1 MADGSFKK
9 MGEVARRT
17 VSTPA
22 LADRTILLVDDDPAN
37 IQHVRE
43 GLASHGYRFREAHDG
58 TEALRSLREVRPDLI
73 IMDVEMPRLGG
84 VEVCRIIKANGGEGG
99 FGFIPVILVTARQAA
114 GKVEGLELGADD
126 YLVKPFDMLELSAR
140 VKSMLRLKALQD
152 AVVEKNRELDRA
164 NKELDRAN
172 KELAQKRE
180 ELLALTRTDALTG
193 LNNRRYFE
201 ERLTEEFAR
210 STRYRSPLSLVMM
223 DIDHFKRLNDTYGH
237 PFGDEV
243 LRRVAQTVRGK
254 LREVD
259 FVARYGGEEI
269 IALLPE
275 TGPKE
280 ALGACERVREAIAAL
295 QLEHRASDGTR
306 KTVQVTASLGVANMP
321 SKSLLAMDELLRA
334 ADTCLYEA
342 KAAGRNC
349 VRQYQ
354 EPPG

>member
-1 MADGSFKK
+1 MADSSMRKL
-9 MGEVARRT
+9 GEVPRRT
-17 VSTPA
+17 LATPA

-43 GLASHGYRFREAHDG
+43 GLASQGYRFREAHDG
-58 TEALRSLREVRPDLI
+58 TEALRSIREVRPDLI

-140 VKSMLRLKALQD
+140 VKSMLRLKVLQD
-152 AVVEKNRELDRA
+152 TLMEKNR
-164 NKELDRAN
+164 ELDRAN

-180 ELLALTRTDALTG
+180 ELLALTRIDALTG
-193 LNNRRYFE
+193 LYNRRYFE
-201 ERLTEEFAR
+201 ERLTEEFIRA
-210 STRYRSPLSLVMM
+210 TRYRSPLSLVML
-223 DIDHFKRLNDTYGH
+223 DIDHFKKLNDTYGH

-243 LRRVAQTVRGK
+243 LRTVARTVRGK

-280 ALGACERVREAIAAL
+280 AFGACERVREAIAAL
-295 QLEHRASDGTR
+295 QLEHRAPDGSR
-306 KTVQVTASLGVANMP
+306 KEVRCSASLGVASVP
-321 SKSLLAMDELLRA
+321 AKGILAMEELLRL

-354 EPPG
+354 EDPLA

>member
-1 MADGSFKK
+1 MADDSIRK
-9 MGEVARRT
+9 MGEAPRRT
-17 VSTPA
+17 LATPA

-58 TEALRSLREVRPDLI
+58 TEALRSIREVRPDLI

-140 VKSMLRLKALQD
+140 VKSMLRLKVLQD
-152 AVVEKNRELDRA
+152 ALVEKNR
-164 NKELDRAN
+164 ELDRAN

-180 ELLALTRTDALTG
+180 ELLALTRIDALTG
-193 LNNRRYFE
+193 LYNRRYFE
-201 ERLTEEFAR
+201 ERLTEEFIR
-210 STRYRSPLSLVMM
+210 STRYRSPLSLVML
-223 DIDHFKRLNDTYGH
+223 DIDHFKKLNDNYGH

-243 LRRVAQTVRGK
+243 LRTVARTVRSK

-280 ALGACERVREAIAAL
+280 ALGACERVREAIASL
-295 QLEHRASDGTR
+295 QLEHRAQDGTR
-306 KTVQVTASLGVANMP
+306 QQVRCSASLGVASVP
-321 SKSLLAMDELLRA
+321 AKSILALEELLRV
-334 ADTCLYEA
+334 ADVCLYEA
-342 KAAGRNC
+342 KGAGRNC
-349 VRQYQ
+349 VRQHQ
-354 EPPG
+354 EEPPE

>member
-1 MADGSFKK
+1 
-9 MGEVARRT
+9 
-17 VSTPA
+17 
-22 LADRTILLVDDDPAN
+22 DPAN

-43 GLASHGYRFREAHDG
+43 GLAAHGYRFREAHDG
-58 TEALRSLREVRPDLI
+58 AEALRSLREVRPDLI

-164 NKELDRAN
+164 NKEL
-172 KELAQKRE
+172 AQKRE
-180 ELLALTRTDALTG
+180 ELLALTRIDALTG
-193 LNNRRYFE
+193 LYNRRYFE
-201 ERLTEEFAR
+201 ERLTEEFVR

-223 DIDHFKRLNDTYGH
+223 DIDHFKKLNDTYGH

-243 LRRVAQTVRGK
+243 LRQVARTIKGK

-259 FVARYGGEEI
+259 FVARYGGEEM

-275 TGPKE
+275 TGPKD
-280 ALGACERVREAIAAL
+280 ALGACERVREAIASL
-295 QLEHRASDGTR
+295 QLEFRAQDGSHKLVR
-306 KTVQVTASLGVANMP
+306 CTASLGVASVP
-321 SKSLLAMDELLRA
+321 SKSLPVMEELMRV
-334 ADTCLYEA
+334 ADVCLYEA

-354 EPPG
+354 DESPG